1 MYMYDP
7 PPSAPVLGPVAPLGV
22 LPSPR
27 VQSPGAPTDVQPH
40 MPSLLNPS
48 SKVQSKVPHA
58 LDKEVYVLS
67 LSVQLSQHDTHAP
80 LVAEDPLPTSQRGC
94 SETSSMAMSLG
105 QLEPVV
111 AQNRIAVVL

>member
-1 MYMYDP
+1 
-7 PPSAPVLGPVAPLGV
+7 
-22 LPSPR
+22 
-27 VQSPGAPTDVQPH
+27 